1 MQNAYLLS
9 QQYER
14 HQQDGG
20 KLEYEVNIRSCDLFF
35 ELFYADEFIFLK
47 KLGCVSKC
55 WVRKGVWKGEN
66 GKDSYLK
73 NLKIEEI

>member
-1 MQNAYLLS
+1 MIIFYLSFPKVVKCILHHMQNAYLLS

-47 KLGCVSKC
+47 KLGCVSKSA
-55 WVRKGVWKGEN
+55 E
-66 GKDSYLK
+66 
-73 NLKIEEI
+73 